1 MPTVCSQSMAAVWPN
16 TNFVLPRTN
25 FVATDDDTVRSPI
38 AFATPNNTTTID
50 MHVFSF
56 ITTALSLATIA
67 AADCFADN
75 DWNVNL
81 IVKGAS
87 ASYWAAVKQDGSFT
101 DLWNA
106 QCLNMLSRECEPC
119 KDLMVMKVG
128 LPAEMAPCAMTSPKM
143 RRDDDGEVDVWDVD
157 DLEATQLAGV
167 ETRQLAAMQE
177 IVLDP
182 ARKISSLTCKRVV

>member
-1 MPTVCSQSMAAVWPN
+1 
-16 TNFVLPRTN
+16 
-25 FVATDDDTVRSPI
+25 
-38 AFATPNNTTTID
+38 
-50 MHVFSF
+50 
-56 ITTALSLATIA
+56 
-67 AADCFADN
+67 
-75 DWNVNL
+75 
-81 IVKGAS
+81 
-87 ASYWAAVKQDGSFT
+87 
-101 DLWNA
+101 
-106 QCLNMLSRECEPC
+106 
-119 KDLMVMKVG
+119 MKVG